1 MQIHI
6 HLVKLRKLKDMP
18 PTHTEPPVTWVE
30 STWLPQ
36 GIEQG
41 LWLETVGGCGKSCGL
56 GIRLDFMQA
65 STINCCES
73 GVLLPL

>member
-18 PTHTEPPVTWVE
+18 PTHTEPLVTWVE

-41 LWLETVGGCGKSCGL
+41 LSLETAGGCGKSSGL